1 VTADNILG
9 LIVAAVVVVYL
20 VLALIHPE
28 RF

>member
-1 VTADNILG
+1 MTADNILG
-9 LIVAAVVVVYL
+9 LAIAAVIIVYL